1 MPDINYYDALG
12 IQRGAS
18 PADIRAAWKN
28 QSIKLHPDHNRFGV
42 ELQKLVNEAYSVL
55 SDITKRRRYDSNL
68 ASGAHTSRH
77 NEPHYP
83 DVTELEQKLA
93 ESKRKCTMLKKKLV
107 SVQKEAGSAREQVLE
122 VRNELAEKTREA
134 DCARDEADNTRNE
147 LAKTNLLLSKKETLC
162 EQLQYEQT
170 KLQNEIKIQRDKSEL
185 LEEESLDQLLY
196 YQDKLDEAG
205 RELREERKRSADYA
219 KAEQKAANEANNIK
233 MTLTYEVNFYQEK
246 NEVLEKESADQRHL
260 IDICQDKIDR
270 ER

>member
-1 MPDINYYDALG
+1 MHHAEEE
-12 IQRGAS
+12 A
-18 PADIRAAWKN
+18 
-28 QSIKLHPDHNRFGV
+28 RF
-42 ELQKLVNEAYSVL
+42 
-55 SDITKRRRYDSNL
+55 I
-68 ASGAHTSRH
+68 
-77 NEPHYP
+77 
-83 DVTELEQKLA
+83 
-93 ESKRKCTMLKKKLV
+93 
-107 SVQKEAGSAREQVLE
+107 QKEAGSAREQVLE